1 MGKSEL
7 RFSFLLKNQSTPIQ
21 PITPYLHFGSDFLQM
36 VVMFKGSH
44 LSISMTPVLA
54 VVLWR
59 SKAISVL
66 PWPNSRI
73 ILTTTPAS

>member
-21 PITPYLHFGSDFLQM
+21 HIPPYLRSDFLQM
-36 VVMFKGSH
+36 VVMYKGSH